1 MERERPIAISRVE
14 QEAKDAPGWIE
25 GKGVSAQVRGNRRQM
40 VRAFFDR
47 SPEVVARELL
57 GKVVKHNYK
66 GEWLSGRI
74 MEVEAYL
81 GMDDP
86 ASHTFIGQTERNR
99 VLFGP
104 AGVAYVYLVYGIY
117 YCLNVSCLPA
127 GEPGGVL
134 FRAIEPLEGV
144 KTMAM
149 LRGVPEASGASR
161 ISGGPGRLCQA
172 LGITRTLH
180 NGVDVTR
187 RGSTLQ
193 VVEDGY
199 RVSRVV
205 VTPRIGIQK
214 GADLPLR
221 FLIASD
227 HRAAAVKTKTRI

>member
-1 MERERPIAISRVE
+1 VT
-14 QEAKDAPGWIE
+14 AK
-25 GKGVSAQVRGNRRQM
+25 VRGNRKQIG
-40 VRAFFDR
+40 RAFYDR

-57 GKVVKHNYK
+57 GKVLKHNYK

-74 MEVEAYL
+74 VEVEAYL

-104 AGVAYVYLVYGIY
+104 PGVAYVYLVYGIY

-144 KTMAM
+144 KTMAK
-149 LRGVPEASGASR
+149 LRGVPEASGASK

-172 LGITRTLH
+172 LGITLKLH

-187 RGSTLQ
+187 RDSTLQ
-193 VVEDGY
+193 VVDDAYEVP
-199 RVSRVV
+199 RVA

-221 FLIASD
+221 FLITTD
-227 HRAAAVKTKTRI
+227 HRAAAVKSRKGI

>member
-1 MERERPIAISRVE
+1 MSKRKGSGVT
-14 QEAKDAPGWIE
+14 AK
-25 GKGVSAQVRGNRRQM
+25 VRGSRRQM
-40 VRAFFDR
+40 GRAFFDR

-57 GKVVKHNYK
+57 GKVLKHNYK

-74 MEVEAYL
+74 VEVEAYL
-81 GMDDP
+81 GLDDP

-104 AGVAYVYLVYGIY
+104 PGVAYVYLVYGMY

-134 FRAIEPLEGV
+134 FRAIEPMEGV
-144 KTMAM
+144 KTMAR
-149 LRGVPEASGASR
+149 LRGLPEASSASR
-161 ISGGPGRLCQA
+161 ISGGPGRLCLA
-172 LGITRTLH
+172 LGITRELH
-180 NGVDVTR
+180 NGVDATR

-193 VVEDGY
+193 VVDDGY
-199 RVSRVV
+199 HVSRVV

-221 FLIASD
+221 FLITSD
-227 HRAAAVKTKTRI
+227 RAADVKAKTQRTPVLGRNLKGV